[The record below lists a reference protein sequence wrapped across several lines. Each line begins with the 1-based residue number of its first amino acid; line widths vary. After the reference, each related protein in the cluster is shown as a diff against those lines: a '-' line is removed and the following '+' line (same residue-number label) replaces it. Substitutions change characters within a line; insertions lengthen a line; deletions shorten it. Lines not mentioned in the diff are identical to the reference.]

1 MTRVLRRQQLGQA
14 VCFHVMNRGHNRET
28 VFLDDIDRRA
38 FLDLVDR
45 YRERFEFQLFHYS
58 LMTNHFHLLLRL
70 EEPQSLSAML
80 AGLLLQRRDA

>member
-1 MTRVLRRQQLGQA
+1 MTRVPRRQQLADA

-45 YRERFEFQLFHYS
+45 YRSVSSSQKRV
-58 LMTNHFHLLLRL
+58 T
-70 EEPQSLSAML
+70 P
-80 AGLLLQRRDA
+80 D